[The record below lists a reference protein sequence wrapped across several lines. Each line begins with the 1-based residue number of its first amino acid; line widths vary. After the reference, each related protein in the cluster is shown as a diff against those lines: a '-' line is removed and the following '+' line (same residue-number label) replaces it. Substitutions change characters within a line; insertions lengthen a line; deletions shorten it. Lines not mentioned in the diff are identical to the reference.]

1 MKIPCPFAGSILI
14 FLIIFILVSFSV
26 FLEII
31 GILLFLVSRIISLWL
46 IICKSPARK
55 FWPRDSKWSKWPN
68 YIPTRFKLFYE
79 NSRLKLFIFSF
90 WSNSDPAEIP
100 KTESPTPASKHF
112 GKKSFCLIVTVRR
125 KGEDN
130 CSRANTEY
138 SWIGAIDSRIRQ
150 NCPGTSIWDLY
161 FRL

>member
-1 MKIPCPFAGSILI
+1 MGQTAKTPVIWTIHSGILYKLISEYLRIGWMMKIPCPFAGSILI

-55 FWPRDSKWSKWPN
+55 FVPRDSKWSKWPN

-79 NSRLKLFIFSF
+79 NSRLKLFSLFDQTLIQLRFRRLNHRRRLLNTLGKIFL
-90 WSNSDPAEIP
+90 SD
-100 KTESPTPASKHF
+100 SHS
-112 GKKSFCLIVTVRR
+112 
-125 KGEDN
+125 
-130 CSRANTEY
+130 
-138 SWIGAIDSRIRQ
+138 
-150 NCPGTSIWDLY
+150 
-161 FRL
+161 